1 MNSIPPEYLARF
13 QPYMQAPPVDV
24 AACARAAGLPI
35 FAIDLPKGVS
45 GMIVRGDAMAANSD
59 SGFVCYVD
67 SSEPS
72 VRQRFTA
79 AHELGHFVLHR
90 NEIGDSHSDNY
101 LLRAEGLTNSQ
112 EAAANRFAADLL
124 MPRNLISDAISEG
137 TTSVRDLARLF
148 NVSEIAMSI
157 RLGLP
162 T

>member
-1 MNSIPPEYLARF
+1 MSSIPPDYLARF
-13 QPYMQAPPVDV
+13 RPYMQAAPIDV
-24 AACARAAGLPI
+24 GACARTIGLPI
-35 FAIDLPKGVS
+35 YSIDLPDGVS
-45 GMIVRGDAMAANSD
+45 GMLVRGDALAGD

-90 NEIGDSHSDNY
+90 NLIGDSHQDNY
-101 LLRAEGLTNSQ
+101 LLRAEDLTNSQ

-124 MPRNLISDAISEG
+124 MPRELISEAINQG
-137 TTSVRDLARLF
+137 TTHVRDLAKLF
-148 NVSEIAMSI
+148 NVSETAMSI

>member
-1 MNSIPPEYLARF
+1 MLIR
-13 QPYMQAPPVDV
+13 
-24 AACARAAGLPI
+24 
-35 FAIDLPKGVS
+35 KGTEVS
-45 GMIVRGDAMAANSD
+45 R

-90 NEIGDSHSDNY
+90 DMIGDTHKDNY
-101 LLRAEGLTNSQ
+101 LLRAEGFTSYQ
-112 EAAANRFAADLL
+112 ETQAHKFAADLL
-124 MPRNLISDAISEG
+124 MPNELISEKIEAGI
-137 TTSVRDLARLF
+137 TSVKELAREF
-148 NVSEIAMSI
+148 GVSETAMSI